1 MCISAVFSKLESFV
15 QVIILTVSGVP
26 FQAISVFAHNFQAIF
41 TYMFTYMLFPAL
53 GEKLAIAILVDLA
66 DGIQ

>member
-1 MCISAVFSKLESFV
+1 MRISAVFSKFASFV

-26 FQAISVFAHNFQAIF
+26 FQAISVLAHNFQAI
-41 TYMFTYMLFPAL
+41 FTYMLFPAL
-53 GEKLAIAILVDLA
+53 GEKLAITILVDLA